1 MTLFLFQ
8 KKIFFAAHKT
18 SGTTFSGKITY
29 DIADIN
35 EGAGFNKQTGTFTAP
50 EGGTYMFTFSGLTG
64 GANAS
69 TNVRVVYKDD
79 SSHHFISDVQVAET
93 YNNINSIWMMKL
105 SKGEEVYLEV
115 DTGKLWATSGVK
127 VIFTGNLLKLDE
139 WAYPK
144 LSHLQ
149 I

>member
-69 TNVRVVYKDD
+69 TNVRVIYKDD
-79 SSHHFISDVQVAET
+79 SSHHFISDVQAAET

-139 WAYPK
+139 
-144 LSHLQ
+144 
-149 I
+149 

>member
-1 MTLFLFQ
+1 MGTLDFVLGYILVYIRSCFTCQLMTLLPFQ
-8 KKIFFAAHKT
+8 KKVFFAAYKT
-18 SGTTFSGKITY
+18 SPGNFDGEITY

-79 SSHHFISDVQVAET
+79 SSHHFISDVQAAET

-115 DTGKLWATSGVK
+115 TGGKLGYFWC
-127 VIFTGNLLKLDE
+127 
-139 WAYPK
+139 
-144 LSHLQ
+144 
-149 I
+149 